1 MASPPILRIPALA
14 GQADLETA
22 DSGRVERESGLSGSN
37 GRVDAVSSLAV
48 TRIQVE
54 RAAP

>member
-22 DSGRVERESGLSGSN
+22 DSALVEVESGLSGIN
-37 GRVDAVSSLAV
+37 RRVDAVSSLAV